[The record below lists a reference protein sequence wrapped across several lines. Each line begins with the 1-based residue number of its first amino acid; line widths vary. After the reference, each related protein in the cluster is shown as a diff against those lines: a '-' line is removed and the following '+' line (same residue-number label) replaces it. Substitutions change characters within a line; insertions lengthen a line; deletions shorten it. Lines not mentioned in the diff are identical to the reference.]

1 MQNAPA
7 ILSTYIQL
15 PSVFMTFVLSTFPL
29 NTGFN
34 VLYFPLNTGFNV
46 LYFQMG
52 FSASVSS
59 DNKDFESIVLMRMR
73 QAEERKRLIEQM
85 EKEDGEKT

>member
-1 MQNAPA
+1 MKNSPA
-7 ILSTYIQL
+7 CKDLR
-15 PSVFMTFVLSTFPL
+15 FF
-29 NTGFN
+29 
-34 VLYFPLNTGFNV
+34 
-46 LYFQMG
+46 FQMG
-52 FSASVSS
+52 FSASLSS

>member
-1 MQNAPA
+1 
-7 ILSTYIQL
+7 
-15 PSVFMTFVLSTFPL
+15 
-29 NTGFN
+29 
-34 VLYFPLNTGFNV
+34 
-46 LYFQMG
+46 MG
-52 FSASVSS
+52 FSSSLSS